1 MSISAI
7 NPLSQSSPLQPQG
20 DAKQPAV
27 QLAATSQA
35 ANGAI
40 ATSPDAVQALTPKQQ
55 AAAVEDAVK
64 KLNETVQSLQPK
76 VGIEFSIDDDTK
88 TPLVKVIDTQS
99 KEVIRQIPTQEALN
113 IAKSID
119 KLRGLLVRD
128 KA

>member
-7 NPLSQSSPLQPQG
+7 NPLSQSSPLQTHADP
-20 DAKQPAV
+20 KQAAAPVAV
-27 QLAATSQA
+27 ATQA
-35 ANGAI
+35 ANGVV

-55 AAAVEDAVK
+55 TAAAEDAVK
-64 KLNETVQSLQPK
+64 KLNETVQAMQPK
-76 VGIEFSIDDDTK
+76 VGIEFSVDKDTQI
-88 TPLVKVIDTQS
+88 PLVKVIDTQS
-99 KEVIRQIPTQEALN
+99 KEVIRQIPTEEAVN